1 MGRRILLAVPAL
13 AMPLLLWTGF
23 TVWQERHDTRLIA
36 CILRIQSSP
45 ASVHSVECRSWSL
58 TDVLTTCAFAISPED
73 FPALPT
79 GWPFKE
85 SATDALG
92 RPVSADGWLLSAHSP
107 VATTAHALPA
117 EPKLGTNF
125 KVAKVYAVRPAEF
138 QHGGDILLAT
148 NEPRTQVLLSLYE
161 E

>member
-1 MGRRILLAVPAL
+1 LLAVAAL

-23 TVWQERHDTRLIA
+23 TVWQERYDMRLTA
-36 CILRIQSSP
+36 RILRIQASP

-73 FPALPT
+73 FPALLT

-85 SATDALG
+85 SATDPLG
-92 RPVSADGWLLSAHSP
+92 RPVSADGRLLSVNSP

-117 EPKLGTNF
+117 EPKLGTDF
-125 KVAKVYAVRPAEF
+125 KVVQVYAVRPAEF
-138 QHGGDILLAT
+138 RHGGDILLPT
-148 NEPRTQVLLSLYE
+148 NEPRAQVLLSLYE